1 MVKREWHDK
10 RTMIHSNFSRNQML
24 DKNLFMKERLED
36 LLTSLEFTSGESVG
50 KFTGLSDSW
59 FPTQ

>member
-1 MVKREWHDK
+1 
-10 RTMIHSNFSRNQML
+10 ML